1 MWRSRKCVSEGS
13 SKSPLNPL
21 PPVPGLYVGQWP
33 QVQGT
38 IQKSK
43 LKSFSLRLTLTHPM
57 HAQCKPFVLLSRHS
71 FEPDRFLH
79 WSLKLSTV
87 QRLVL
92 QNCDTGMVTWLLAG
106 CYTFWSIMKKTLTLS
121 ALKSAVYSV
130 HEFKDRLNESQSSW
144 PTINKEI
151 YCVGINYV
159 NNFVDQLR
167 KTRMQRRKQTR
178 KQRKNWKKARTH
190 FMHSSINPSIHSPT
204 THPEREWFLSFDLHA
219 LWFVCSVRGLWRAIL
234 IMVISH
240 NSLNQRIHLVTL
252 AYSTTGKQI
261 SNQIKPK

>member
-1 MWRSRKCVSEGS
+1 M
-13 SKSPLNPL
+13 
-21 PPVPGLYVGQWP
+21 
-33 QVQGT
+33 
-38 IQKSK
+38 
-43 LKSFSLRLTLTHPM
+43 
-57 HAQCKPFVLLSRHS
+57 LLSRHS

-79 WSLKLSTV
+79 WSLKLSAV

-130 HEFKDRLNESQSSW
+130 HEFKDRLNENQSAW

-159 NNFVDQLR
+159 NSFVDQLR

-204 THPEREWFLSFDLHA
+204 THPEREWFLLIVW
-219 LWFVCSVRGLWRAIL
+219 LTCPVVRLFSAWAVEGD
-234 IMVISH
+234 SH
-240 NSLNQRIHLVTL
+240 NGHFSQFSKSENSLSNVGIFNN
-252 AYSTTGKQI
+252 GKT
-261 SNQIKPK
+261 NIKPNKTKVTKQASRQNKNPPRNKETKKR